1 MIMKTAGLSQK
12 QGVNVFQRFT
22 SNFKGFT
29 FLQLVV
35 VNVYMFLALFFFSAL
50 IYFLFTQGI

>member
-1 MIMKTAGLSQK
+1 MKTAGLSQK